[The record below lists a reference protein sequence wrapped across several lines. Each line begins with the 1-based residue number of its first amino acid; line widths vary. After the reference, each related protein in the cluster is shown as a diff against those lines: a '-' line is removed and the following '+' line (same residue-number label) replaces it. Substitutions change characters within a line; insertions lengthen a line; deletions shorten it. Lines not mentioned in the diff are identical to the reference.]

1 MLKKGLF
8 LILAVT
14 LILFS
19 LPAIAIAKEPSTPRN
34 FELKKG
40 EIVEHD
46 LLVAGETVNI
56 SGTVNGDVYAAGA
69 NITVDGKIN
78 GDLLVG
84 GGMINILGEVS
95 DDVRVGGGN
104 ILINGTIGKNLTV
117 GGGTV
122 MITNEAK
129 IGGSLLAGVGNL
141 ELRGP
146 VGKEANIYAGRALI
160 NSQIGR
166 DLSGSME
173 ELVLSSE
180 ARVGGDL
187 DYLSPNEAEIADGA
201 VISGETT
208 YKPSKKVK
216 PVGLKPK
223 FLAKPDLFRGA
234 GLWLSFSSFLLSFLL
249 GWGFLRILPKRN
261 EEMAKV
267 LTAHPWQSL
276 GVGFLTMILFPLG
289 IVFLAIT
296 IIGLPFVLM
305 LIPLF
310 LFLLYFSKIFV
321 AIGTGRWILNRFEI
335 KKSWSWALL
344 VGLAAYYLLRQIP
357 FISPAV
363 ALAFTVLGL
372 GVFILDQKRLRTAK

>member
-8 LILAVT
+8 LILAAT

-69 NITVDGKIN
+69 NITVDGQIN
-78 GDLLVG
+78 GDLLVAG
-84 GGMINILGEVS
+84 GTINLLGEVS

-117 GGGTV
+117 GAGTLT
-122 MITNEAK
+122 ITSEAK

-141 ELRGP
+141 DLHGP
-146 VGKEANIYAGRALI
+146 IGRDANIYTGRALI

-166 DLSGSME
+166 DLSGSIE
-173 ELVLSSE
+173 ELVLSSK
-180 ARVGGDL
+180 ARIGGDL
-187 DYLSPNEAEIADGA
+187 NYLSPNEAEIAEGA
-201 VISGETT
+201 MISGETT
-208 YKPSKKVK
+208 YKPSEKVK

-234 GLWLSFSSFLLSFLL
+234 GLWLSFSSFILSFLL
-249 GWGFLRILPKRN
+249 GWGFLRIFPKRN
-261 EEMAKV
+261 EEMVKI
-267 LTAHPWQSL
+267 LTSHPWQSL

-289 IVFLAIT
+289 LVLLAMT